1 MPLVGIV
8 SVARLKRSGRLAV
21 KRRKAENVGLWNN
34 RSE

>member
-8 SVARLKRSGRLAV
+8 SVARLKQSGRLAV